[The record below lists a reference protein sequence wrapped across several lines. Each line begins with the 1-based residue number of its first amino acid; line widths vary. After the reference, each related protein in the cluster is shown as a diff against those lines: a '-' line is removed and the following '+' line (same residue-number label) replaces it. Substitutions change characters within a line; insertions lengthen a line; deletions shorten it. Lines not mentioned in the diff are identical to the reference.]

1 MRIVSLFPTNLII
14 LPRRSQIIFLKLK
27 YFLYYPDRA
36 VQWRC
41 TLPIPLVQIVPL
53 LLSGTICAT
62 NRFSRVWQKKR
73 SSRHSHRFQ
82 LLSMCLMMFVEVHCM
97 CNVWLTAG
105 LDHNLLNPQSHKIY
119 KNAKIAFIHIG
130 QNSIMYMCIR
140 LLWCSFIAYIL
151 ICIYSVDGCFSFGL
165 LCCWIIAPRVLCVLS
180 CRPVKRRLIIHGT
193 VRPIHS
199 SSMRLND
206 SQFFVSITPFLPFWF
221 DFFFCR
227 MAALSALIIW
237 SKSKFWGDQC
247 LVVCFLCLS
256 YTLQVVFFWF
266 GSSIVLTSCTW
277 RLCVVVETGM
287 VWVLAREKKKHS
299 KKSRCVV
306 HFWVLSHL

>member
-1 MRIVSLFPTNLII
+1 MSDWLQGLII
-14 LPRRSQIIFLKLK
+14 TFSIPN
-27 YFLYYPDRA
+27 
-36 VQWRC
+36 
-41 TLPIPLVQIVPL
+41 PIKFI
-53 LLSGTICAT
+53 
-62 NRFSRVWQKKR
+62 KKR
-73 SSRHSHRFQ
+73 QNCFYTHWPEFYYVHVYTIIMVQ
-82 LLSMCLMMFVEVHCM
+82 LYCLYLNMYLFRR
-97 CNVWLTAG
+97 WL
-105 LDHNLLNPQSHKIY
+105 
-119 KNAKIAFIHIG
+119 F
-130 QNSIMYMCIR
+130 
-140 LLWCSFIAYIL
+140 L
-151 ICIYSVDGCFSFGL
+151 IWPPI
-165 LCCWIIAPRVLCVLS
+165 CWIIAPRVLCVLS
-180 CRPVKRRLIIHGT
+180 CRPVKRRLIIHDT

-206 SQFFVSITPFLPFWF
+206 SQFFASITPFSPLLIW
-221 DFFFCR
+221 FFFCR

-256 YTLQVVFFWF
+256 YTLQVVFWF

-287 VWVLAREKKKHS
+287 VWVLAREKKHS